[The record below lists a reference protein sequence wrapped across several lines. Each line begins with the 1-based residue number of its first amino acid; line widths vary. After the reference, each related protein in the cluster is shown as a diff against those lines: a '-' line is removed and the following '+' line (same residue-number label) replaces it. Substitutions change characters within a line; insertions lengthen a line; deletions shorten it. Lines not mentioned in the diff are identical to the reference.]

1 MDSLTH
7 TQSINDDFLGEGSY
21 GCVYYPGIDCKGKKN
36 TKKTVTKVQDINFYS
51 KNEKNIGLLIKKN
64 IKNFKNYFS
73 PIIKACIVTF
83 DIIEKSNL
91 NLKKCDTLFEDYN
104 SSIANVIN
112 YTYTNYTNYD
122 TSDTNDTN
130 DTSDTNDT
138 LKQKVYTEYFLMY
151 SYYIKNKSLKE
162 YYSNNTNYVN
172 YVISILNNF
181 SYLLTSLTLLNKN
194 KIIHN
199 DLHINNILINLKTNK
214 PIIIDFGLSFQI
226 NNCYKL
232 NKNTIDFYY
241 LKKFIFDFRTD
252 HYHINI
258 EKRFLCFFIYNTNED
273 FYSVI
278 DSNNVANLLTK
289 TTIDLFINDS
299 YDSILNNSEIS
310 DFFSN
315 DELSEYKKALQ
326 QFYYQFHN
334 KMKYPTYTVIAKYL
348 LDFVYAYNDLYSLT
362 IDFLYI
368 YYNNKVFLENNSTNE
383 NKNLK
388 IFLDFFIQLY
398 KKVLY
403 PDPNMRLKLNEVY
416 NIYMFIINY
425 IKNIE
430 INITSKYTADFII
443 AFTKFLKS
451 KSISIKVV
459 FNKNFAFLNFN
470 LLCNKTMFEFIK
482 LNI

>member
-1 MDSLTH
+1 M
-7 TQSINDDFLGEGSY
+7 
-21 GCVYYPGIDCKGKKN
+21 
-36 TKKTVTKVQDINFYS
+36 
-51 KNEKNIGLLIKKN
+51 
-64 IKNFKNYFS
+64 
-73 PIIKACIVTF
+73 
-83 DIIEKSNL
+83 
-91 NLKKCDTLFEDYN
+91 KKCDTLFEDYN